1 MRVECPHCNIVY
13 GTSALTSCTTGAK
26 NVAVGSNLKVRKGQ
40 ERETPMGITEEVK
53 YFTTFIFLY
62 AYWQVC
68 LWILGKSLKR
78 KLERH

>member
-1 MRVECPHCNIVY
+1 MGEEKVMLCN
-13 GTSALTSCTTGAK
+13 AK
-26 NVAVGSNLKVRKGQ
+26 NASVGFIPRVRKEQ
-40 ERETPMGITEEVK
+40 ERKTPMDITEEVK